1 MTTGTVACFSLP
13 RTGKPRRKRGQTV
26 LSRLVSTDAFTNHP
40 TLTVPKRM
48 LILFLVVV
56 LADDHGSLVSLHERL
71 QETGEADEH
80 HWAHGRDVKSLQ
92 NSTSKCLGKNA
103 VRAPKWE
110 LIAECLRLQIPPEH
124 LPPILAVAAG
134 LYRHARE
141 LTGPPDGYS
150 GPVHLPEWACHTR
163 ATPETIS
170 DHLRQMLT
178 PPAAE
183 PAEPVDVLDFDDCGD
198 FGEEPAVR
206 GELDV
211 SALVDECDR
220 LRTLLSAVLRGTRA
234 LEKEAEEQRA
244 RAEYFKMSA
253 EVQTEQFVENHRIQ
267 RELREVRRR
276 FHRLETLYAAQLAAT
291 AYHGIS
297 RTTIQ
302 GIIDQQIDAAGGVR
316 TQRPVW
322 EFATLPAGQVA
333 ELPGGTSSVS

>member
-56 LADDHGSLVSLHERL
+56 LADDHGSLASLHERL
-71 QETGEADEH
+71 QETGETDEG

-134 LYRHARE
+134 LYCHARE

-150 GPVHLPEWACHTR
+150 GPVHLPEWARHTR
-163 ATPETIS
+163 VTPETIS
-170 DHLRQMLT
+170 DHLRQLLT
-178 PPAAE
+178 PLAPQAA
-183 PAEPVDVLDFDDCGD
+183 DL
-198 FGEEPAVR
+198 GEEPAVH

-211 SALVDECDR
+211 GALIDECER

-276 FHRLETLYAAQLAAT
+276 FHRLEALYAAQLAK

-297 RTTIQ
+297 RATIQ
-302 GIIDQQIDAAGGVR
+302 DIIDQQIDAAAGVR

-322 EFATLPAGQVA
+322 EFATLTAGQVA